1 MALFKTALQF
11 LNKAYERKHGKPV
24 MEEFAPKQRSS
35 NALAYFL
42 GNVIDNPDPVLYS
55 PKALGKGIRVYQ
67 DMLDKDPQVGAC
79 MRTRRKAVLNKPWS
93 VMPVSEKRRDV
104 NIADFVKWSLIQHR
118 WRETRYEALDCIPK
132 GFAVLEIMWGIA
144 TLHGDA
150 RIVPV
155 DIKGRDQMNYVFDA
169 DNNLLFKSR
178 EHPMGEVVPPRK
190 FLVLRNEPFAEN
202 PYGSAAL
209 KECFWYWYFK
219 KLAVN
224 WQNIYMEKFASPTI
238 IGSYPPG
245 SVNSGQKAALQTAIE
260 TIQNA
265 TAISM
270 PEGIDIRFLE
280 AMRRGDSGYLPWIQ
294 YCDTSIAK
302 AIHGQTLTSGEG
314 QRVGSLALGKV
325 HDETRYEYTADDC
338 ELLDATINHE
348 LIPWTVDFNF
358 ADVTEYPKY
367 KTHHE
372 PEEDLVEQAKRDEV
386 LISRIGLRVPQ
397 KYMYEKYSIP
407 EPEEEE
413 SVVEAPKKAAP
424 PGFSTFADKT
434 FSSKGW
440 RIASTLKIEDKYASL
455 IRKVI
460 MSLEP
465 EYIELIKSN
474 QPLRNALD
482 GLLRKKFK
490 SEMEKYLGDG
500 IPDSIIH
507 GARSMA
513 NQLKVTVNKGVYTE
527 LIESYFKKR
536 AYEKG
541 TMGEITSNLRDLL
554 SGKAEKLLAG
564 DMSIAD
570 VTAEIRR
577 TFPEL
582 AEWRARLIAN
592 TEVKGAANWAG
603 VEMVKR
609 SGIPVVGRF
618 VTDPASCDI
627 CQDWAVQSPYTLVD
641 AESMGLPHPGCDCPG
656 WEFTPKGGK

>member
-1 MALFKTALQF
+1 MPLIKSTLQF
-11 LNKAYERKHGKPV
+11 LNRAYEKKVGKPV
-24 MEEFAPKQRSS
+24 MEEFAPKQRSA

-42 GNVIDNPDPVLYS
+42 GEIIANPDPVLYS

-67 DMLDKDPQVGAC
+67 DMCDKDPQVGAC

-93 VMPVSEKRRDV
+93 VLPVSEKRRDV
-104 NIADFVKWSLIQHR
+104 NVADFVKWSLIQHR

-132 GFAVLEIMWGIA
+132 GFSVLEIMWGIA

-155 DIKGRDQMNYVFDA
+155 DIKGRDPMNYVFDA

-178 EHPMGEVVPPRK
+178 EHPMGEIVPPRK

-202 PYGSAAL
+202 PYGSSAL

-224 WQNIYMEKFASPTI
+224 WQNIYMEKFASPTTI
-238 IGSYPPG
+238 ATYPSGSI
-245 SVNSGQKAALQTAIE
+245 STEQKAALQTAIE

-265 TAISM
+265 TAIRM
-270 PEGIDIRFLE
+270 PDGIDIKFLE

-294 YCDTSIAK
+294 YCDQAIAK

-314 QRVGSLALGKV
+314 QRVGSMALGKV
-325 HDETRYEYTADDC
+325 HEETRYEYTADDC
-338 ELLDATINHE
+338 ELLDAMINHE
-348 LIPWTVDFNF
+348 LIPWTVDWNF
-358 ADVTEYPKY
+358 ANVTEYPKY

-372 PEEDLVEQAKRDEV
+372 PEEDLHEQAKRDEV
-386 LISRIGLRVPQ
+386 LISKIGLRVPQ

-413 SVVEAPKKAAP
+413 PIVEPPRKATP
-424 PGFSTFADKT
+424 PGFSAFADKVRVA
-434 FSSKGW
+434 KGW
-440 RIASTLKIEDKYASL
+440 RIASTIRIQDKYASM
-455 IRKVI
+455 IKKI
-460 MSLEP
+460 LEALGP
-465 EYIELIKSN
+465 EYMELIKSN

-490 SEMEKYLGDG
+490 SELEKFLGDG
-500 IPDSIIH
+500 IPDSIVH

-513 NQLKVTVNKGVYTE
+513 NQLKVTVNQGVYTE
-527 LIESYFKKR
+527 LMEEYFKKR

-541 TMGEITSNLRDLL
+541 TIAEITSNLRDLL
-554 SGKAEKLLAG
+554 SGKAEKLLAS

-570 VTAEIRR
+570 MTAEIKR

-582 AEWRARLIAN
+582 AGWKAKQIAK
-592 TEVKGAANWAG
+592 TEVTSAADWAG
-603 VEMVKR
+603 TQMVKR
-609 SGIPVVGRF
+609 SGIPVDAWF
-618 VTDPASCDI
+618 VIDAASCDV
-627 CQDWAVQSPYTLVD
+627 CQEWAVQSPYSLVD
-641 AESMGLPHPGCDCPG
+641 AETMGLPHPQCDDH
-656 WEFTPKGGK
+656 WEFTPKGGR